1 MIVDGQI
8 MCTELGVS
16 VTVRLGG
23 CRLSVSG
30 YDPWIDGK
38 LLVEARQ

>member
-8 MCTELGVS
+8 MCTELRIS

-23 CRLSVSG
+23 CKLFVSR
-30 YDPWIDGK
+30 YDPWIDEK